1 MKKYAHLM
9 DIIFSVKYIE
19 RVLELKTIIDDTLL
33 RQKVCT
39 WEEREVLNE
48 GEIITVSSDEAFEND

>member
-1 MKKYAHLM
+1 MIPCWDCATHG
-9 DIIFSVKYIE
+9 
-19 RVLELKTIIDDTLL
+19 LK
-33 RQKVCT
+33 QKVCT